1 MAVIELS
8 LPGFPA
14 IVTHL
19 DDTLPYENY
28 GDYFGIKSDG
38 ITDDTLA
45 LKAAIEAISSSGKAP
60 GGILRLRPGSV
71 TITSDQTVLH
81 PFVQLDLMGGA
92 LQANLASGN
101 EPAIRPL
108 SDSTLRNGKIDVRSS
123 GSPGSQA
130 GAHAPIFIGTFYG
143 ERDSAGQLYTVANIN
158 PFDDVSGVTLRDLSL
173 ISNKDLGTGAT
184 AGATAIQVCGNVWGC
199 TIGRIRILAS
209 DKLQGGISLDWGVRG
224 AIGDVEAIRSDHTQM
239 AANRANFDNG
249 VGFTSHPHDFDIFDI
264 IVEALTRPYQGSAD
278 TGTFAFR
285 VSGCHDIR
293 ARDILAYAT
302 TEAAFIHHAGDLGYE
317 FARSELHGAPG
328 TPFENVHGARR
339 RALMGNRFRN
349 LTVVDARTGN
359 VVKSDAGADNILR
372 AKQPPHNHVPT
383 HADHVWQTDVLW
395 SNVKGFTTA
404 GPNAAYGINCFDQDG
419 GRFEDCVI
427 QGCLVGARFSGA
439 RNVADVRG
447 HYIFSRQE
455 NVRIEDK
462 CRNVSLIDMRE
473 CFYAN
478 RNRGGHS
485 VVHVR
490 ASEGVTIEGGS
501 YGAEAV
507 DESGVHTILL
517 ELTAWGVTLKRPKIN
532 SHGAEGHAVVAASG
546 EAWGVLGLVEGIEY
560 GAFVTKRYA
569 GATVVPVA
577 RRGGGGD
584 GIERMT
590 YVTADGGTNL
600 AGFTMT
606 RGDRIEYLNPSAGG
620 RMGKA
625 CVATGTIGILNG
637 GKTTGTI
644 AANSRTLVVSS
655 AAGLL
660 RGQRLTI
667 AGVAGAKTVTAVSG
681 ARVSL
686 DSAANAGAIN
696 AAVAFQACVTKDYG
710 PIDA

>member
-1 MAVIELS
+1 MAVIEVS
-8 LPGFPA
+8 HPGFPA
-14 IVTHL
+14 FVTNL
-19 DDTLPYENY
+19 NDTLPYENY

-38 ITDDTLA
+38 VTDDTA
-45 LKAAIEAISSSGKAP
+45 RLKAAIEAISNNSKAP
-60 GGILRLRPGSV
+60 GGILRLRPGAV
-71 TITSDQTVLH
+71 TITTDQTVLR

-92 LQANLASGN
+92 LEANLASGN

-108 SDSTLRNGKIDVRSS
+108 GNSTLRNGKIDVRSS

-143 ERDSAGQLYTVANIN
+143 ERDAAGQLYTVANIN

-173 ISNKDLGTGAT
+173 ISNKDLGPGAT

-199 TIGRIRILAS
+199 SIGRIRILAS

-224 AIGDVEAIRSDHTQM
+224 AVGNDEAIRSDHSKM
-239 AANRANFDNG
+239 AANRANFDAG
-249 VGFTSHPHDFDIFDI
+249 LGFTTHPHDFDIFDI
-264 IVEALTRPYQGSAD
+264 IVEALTRPYQGTAD

-317 FARSELHGAPG
+317 FARSELNGPPG
-328 TPFENVHGARR
+328 TAFANVHGARR

-372 AKQPPHNHVPT
+372 AKQPPHNHVPI
-383 HADHVWQTDVLW
+383 HADHVWETDVLW

-404 GPNAAYGINCFDQDG
+404 GPNATYGINCFDQNG
-419 GRFEDCVI
+419 GRFEDCVT
-427 QGCLVGARFSGA
+427 QGCLVGARYSGA
-439 RNVADVRG
+439 RNVEDVRG
-447 HYIFSRQE
+447 HYTFSRQE

-462 CRNVSLIDMRE
+462 CRNIRLIDMRE

-478 RNRGGHS
+478 RNRAGHS
-485 VVHVR
+485 VVHIR

-507 DESGVHTILL
+507 DESGVHTIRI
-517 ELTAWGVTLKRPKIN
+517 ELTAWGVTLRRPRVN
-532 SHGAEGHAVVAASG
+532 SHGADGNAVVAASG

-560 GAFVTKRYA
+560 GAFVTRRYA
-569 GATVVPVA
+569 GVTVVPVA

-584 GIERMT
+584 GGERVT
-590 YVTADGGTNL
+590 YLTADGGTNL
-600 AGFTMT
+600 TGLTLT
-606 RGDRIEYLNPSAGG
+606 RGDRIDYLNPSASG
-620 RMGKA
+620 RIGKV
-625 CVATGTIGILNG
+625 CVATGTIGTLNG
-637 GKTTGTI
+637 GATTGKI
-644 AANSRTLVVSS
+644 AAGSHTLTVNNP
-655 AAGLL
+655 AGLL
-660 RGQRLTI
+660 RGQRITI
-667 AGVAGAKTVTAVSG
+667 AGVAGVKTVTAIAG
-681 ARVSL
+681 AAVTL
-686 DSAANAGAIN
+686 DSAASAAANN
-696 AAVAFQACVTKDYG
+696 AAVAFAAATIRDYG